1 MEETLLQQNEE
12 METIDNDC
20 ETIEDG
26 ESVETKSKVDQFVMV
41 NADKF
46 PEFAQMQIREKL
58 EKLDDSRESL
68 LIATPWKNPTTSLLL
83 ALFLGGFGAD
93 RFFLGQPGLGVIKL
107 LTCGGAGIWAI
118 IDWFTAISRTKNYNL
133 NQLMMRF

>member
-1 MEETLLQQNEE
+1 MEKT
-12 METIDNDC
+12 
-20 ETIEDG
+20 
-26 ESVETKSKVDQFVMV
+26 KVDQFVMA

-58 EKLDDSRESL
+58 EKLDDSKESM
-68 LIATPWKNPTTSLLL
+68 LIAIPWKNPTTSLLL

-93 RFFLGQPGLGVIKL
+93 RFFLGQPGLGVVKL